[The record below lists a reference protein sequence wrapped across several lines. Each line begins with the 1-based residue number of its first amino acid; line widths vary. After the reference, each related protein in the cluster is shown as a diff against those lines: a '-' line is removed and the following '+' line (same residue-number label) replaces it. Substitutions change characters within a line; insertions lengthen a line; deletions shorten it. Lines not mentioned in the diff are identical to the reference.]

1 MCDTSN
7 ITVGTIVMVKVGRNE
22 IKVVTEITA
31 NGWKVKKVGSDR
43 EFIVTRIE
51 RVIAEPGASEAAPAT
66 EPEAEEE
73 VDTPN
78 PAPESGGSPEK
89 KLSLLNA
96 ALQVLKRSR
105 TPLNTKE
112 ILAQVIEE
120 GLWSPNGAKTPE
132 RSSRKSS
139 KKVSGARMEQ
149 RLRSRA
155 FTPHSSARSRR
166 RRRRASARVPPAGA
180 HSSSTADRSS
190 RCGSRSGKCI
200 QKQFPRRIQ
209 RQEQLDVCAKVL
221 RFYFLSAPKVIPN
234 QTGTRSAG
242 FLRKF
247 SKGCCRNGRSRQL
260 LGMSL
265 QFRQTVFRLN
275 PPGMDG
281 RTSCVTQRLNALASG
296 FRLRRIRE

>member
-22 IKVVTEITA
+22 IEVVVTEITA

-51 RVIAEPGASEAAPAT
+51 RVIAEPGA
-66 EPEAEEE
+66 PEAEEE

-132 RSSRKSS
+132 QSLYSAFFREIKEKETPRVRKSAARR
-139 KKVSGARMEQ
+139 GAFEFN
-149 RLRSRA
+149 S
-155 FTPHSSARSRR
+155 
-166 RRRRASARVPPAGA
+166 
-180 HSSSTADRSS
+180 
-190 RCGSRSGKCI
+190 
-200 QKQFPRRIQ
+200 
-209 RQEQLDVCAKVL
+209 
-221 RFYFLSAPKVIPN
+221 
-234 QTGTRSAG
+234 
-242 FLRKF
+242 
-247 SKGCCRNGRSRQL
+247 
-260 LGMSL
+260 
-265 QFRQTVFRLN
+265 
-275 PPGMDG
+275 
-281 RTSCVTQRLNALASG
+281 
-296 FRLRRIRE
+296 

>member
-22 IKVVTEITA
+22 IEVVVTEITA

-51 RVIAEPGASEAAPAT
+51 RVIAEPGAPEAASAT
-66 EPEAEEE
+66 EPETEAVDAEIPSEAEEE

-96 ALQVLKRSR
+96 ALQVLKHSR

-132 RSSRKSS
+132 QSLYSAFFREIKEKETPRVRKSAARR
-139 KKVSGARMEQ
+139 GAFEFN
-149 RLRSRA
+149 S
-155 FTPHSSARSRR
+155 
-166 RRRRASARVPPAGA
+166 
-180 HSSSTADRSS
+180 
-190 RCGSRSGKCI
+190 
-200 QKQFPRRIQ
+200 
-209 RQEQLDVCAKVL
+209 
-221 RFYFLSAPKVIPN
+221 
-234 QTGTRSAG
+234 
-242 FLRKF
+242 
-247 SKGCCRNGRSRQL
+247 
-260 LGMSL
+260 
-265 QFRQTVFRLN
+265 
-275 PPGMDG
+275 
-281 RTSCVTQRLNALASG
+281 
-296 FRLRRIRE
+296 

>member
-22 IKVVTEITA
+22 IEVVVTEITA

-43 EFIVTRIE
+43 EFTVTRIE
-51 RVIAEPGASEAAPAT
+51 RVIAEPGAPEAASAT
-66 EPEAEEE
+66 EPEAESAEAEEE

-132 RSSRKSS
+132 QSLYSAFFREIKEKETPRVRKSAARR
-139 KKVSGARMEQ
+139 GAFEFN
-149 RLRSRA
+149 S
-155 FTPHSSARSRR
+155 
-166 RRRRASARVPPAGA
+166 
-180 HSSSTADRSS
+180 
-190 RCGSRSGKCI
+190 
-200 QKQFPRRIQ
+200 
-209 RQEQLDVCAKVL
+209 
-221 RFYFLSAPKVIPN
+221 
-234 QTGTRSAG
+234 
-242 FLRKF
+242 
-247 SKGCCRNGRSRQL
+247 
-260 LGMSL
+260 
-265 QFRQTVFRLN
+265 
-275 PPGMDG
+275 
-281 RTSCVTQRLNALASG
+281 
-296 FRLRRIRE
+296 

>member
-22 IKVVTEITA
+22 IEVVVIEITA

-51 RVIAEPGASEAAPAT
+51 RVIAEPGAPEAASATEPETEAVDAEIPSEAAPAT
-66 EPEAEEE
+66 EPEAESAAPEAEEE

-132 RSSRKSS
+132 QSLYSAFFREIKEKETPRVRKSATRR
-139 KKVSGARMEQ
+139 GAFEFN
-149 RLRSRA
+149 S
-155 FTPHSSARSRR
+155 
-166 RRRRASARVPPAGA
+166 
-180 HSSSTADRSS
+180 
-190 RCGSRSGKCI
+190 
-200 QKQFPRRIQ
+200 
-209 RQEQLDVCAKVL
+209 
-221 RFYFLSAPKVIPN
+221 
-234 QTGTRSAG
+234 
-242 FLRKF
+242 
-247 SKGCCRNGRSRQL
+247 
-260 LGMSL
+260 
-265 QFRQTVFRLN
+265 
-275 PPGMDG
+275 
-281 RTSCVTQRLNALASG
+281 
-296 FRLRRIRE
+296 

>member
-22 IKVVTEITA
+22 IEVVVTEITA

-51 RVIAEPGASEAAPAT
+51 RVIAEPGAPEAASAT
-66 EPEAEEE
+66 EPETEAVDAEIPSEAEEE

-132 RSSRKSS
+132 QSLYSAFFREIKEKETPRVRKSAARR
-139 KKVSGARMEQ
+139 GA
-149 RLRSRA
+149 
-155 FTPHSSARSRR
+155 F
-166 RRRRASARVPPAGA
+166 
-180 HSSSTADRSS
+180 
-190 RCGSRSGKCI
+190 
-200 QKQFPRRIQ
+200 
-209 RQEQLDVCAKVL
+209 
-221 RFYFLSAPKVIPN
+221 
-234 QTGTRSAG
+234 
-242 FLRKF
+242 KF
-247 SKGCCRNGRSRQL
+247 NS
-260 LGMSL
+260 
-265 QFRQTVFRLN
+265 
-275 PPGMDG
+275 
-281 RTSCVTQRLNALASG
+281 
-296 FRLRRIRE
+296 

>member
-22 IKVVTEITA
+22 IEVVVTEITA

-51 RVIAEPGASEAAPAT
+51 RVIAEPGAPEAVPAT
-66 EPEAEEE
+66 EPETEAVDAEIPSEAEEE

-112 ILAQVIEE
+112 LLAQVIEE

-132 RSSRKSS
+132 QSLYSAFFREIKEKETPRVRKSAARR
-139 KKVSGARMEQ
+139 GAFEFN
-149 RLRSRA
+149 S
-155 FTPHSSARSRR
+155 
-166 RRRRASARVPPAGA
+166 
-180 HSSSTADRSS
+180 
-190 RCGSRSGKCI
+190 
-200 QKQFPRRIQ
+200 
-209 RQEQLDVCAKVL
+209 
-221 RFYFLSAPKVIPN
+221 
-234 QTGTRSAG
+234 
-242 FLRKF
+242 
-247 SKGCCRNGRSRQL
+247 
-260 LGMSL
+260 
-265 QFRQTVFRLN
+265 
-275 PPGMDG
+275 
-281 RTSCVTQRLNALASG
+281 
-296 FRLRRIRE
+296 

>member
-22 IKVVTEITA
+22 IEVVVTEITA

-51 RVIAEPGASEAAPAT
+51 RVIAEPGAPEAVPAT
-66 EPEAEEE
+66 EPETEAVDAEIPSEEDPATEPEAESAASEAEEE

-96 ALQVLKRSR
+96 ALQVLKHSR

-132 RSSRKSS
+132 QSLYSAFFREIKEKETPRVRKSAARR
-139 KKVSGARMEQ
+139 GAFEFN
-149 RLRSRA
+149 S
-155 FTPHSSARSRR
+155 
-166 RRRRASARVPPAGA
+166 
-180 HSSSTADRSS
+180 
-190 RCGSRSGKCI
+190 
-200 QKQFPRRIQ
+200 
-209 RQEQLDVCAKVL
+209 
-221 RFYFLSAPKVIPN
+221 
-234 QTGTRSAG
+234 
-242 FLRKF
+242 
-247 SKGCCRNGRSRQL
+247 
-260 LGMSL
+260 
-265 QFRQTVFRLN
+265 
-275 PPGMDG
+275 
-281 RTSCVTQRLNALASG
+281 
-296 FRLRRIRE
+296 

>member
-22 IKVVTEITA
+22 IEVVVTEITA

-51 RVIAEPGASEAAPAT
+51 RVIAEPGAPEAAPAT
-66 EPEAEEE
+66 EPETDAVDAEIPSEAEEE

-132 RSSRKSS
+132 QSLYSAFFREIKEKETPRVRKSAARR
-139 KKVSGARMEQ
+139 GAFEFN
-149 RLRSRA
+149 S
-155 FTPHSSARSRR
+155 
-166 RRRRASARVPPAGA
+166 
-180 HSSSTADRSS
+180 
-190 RCGSRSGKCI
+190 
-200 QKQFPRRIQ
+200 
-209 RQEQLDVCAKVL
+209 
-221 RFYFLSAPKVIPN
+221 
-234 QTGTRSAG
+234 
-242 FLRKF
+242 
-247 SKGCCRNGRSRQL
+247 
-260 LGMSL
+260 
-265 QFRQTVFRLN
+265 
-275 PPGMDG
+275 
-281 RTSCVTQRLNALASG
+281 
-296 FRLRRIRE
+296 

>member
-22 IKVVTEITA
+22 IEVVVTEITA

-51 RVIAEPGASEAAPAT
+51 RVIAEPGAPEAASAT
-66 EPEAEEE
+66 EPETEAVDAEIPSEAEEE

-132 RSSRKSS
+132 QSLYSAFFREIKEKETPRVRKSTARR
-139 KKVSGARMEQ
+139 GAFEFN
-149 RLRSRA
+149 S
-155 FTPHSSARSRR
+155 
-166 RRRRASARVPPAGA
+166 
-180 HSSSTADRSS
+180 
-190 RCGSRSGKCI
+190 
-200 QKQFPRRIQ
+200 
-209 RQEQLDVCAKVL
+209 
-221 RFYFLSAPKVIPN
+221 
-234 QTGTRSAG
+234 
-242 FLRKF
+242 
-247 SKGCCRNGRSRQL
+247 
-260 LGMSL
+260 
-265 QFRQTVFRLN
+265 
-275 PPGMDG
+275 
-281 RTSCVTQRLNALASG
+281 
-296 FRLRRIRE
+296 

>member
-22 IKVVTEITA
+22 IKVVVTEITA

-51 RVIAEPGASEAAPAT
+51 RVIAEPGAPEAAPAT
-66 EPEAEEE
+66 EPETEAVDAEIPSEAEEE

-132 RSSRKSS
+132 QSLYSAFFREIKEKETPRVRKSAARR
-139 KKVSGARMEQ
+139 GAFEFN
-149 RLRSRA
+149 S
-155 FTPHSSARSRR
+155 
-166 RRRRASARVPPAGA
+166 
-180 HSSSTADRSS
+180 
-190 RCGSRSGKCI
+190 
-200 QKQFPRRIQ
+200 
-209 RQEQLDVCAKVL
+209 
-221 RFYFLSAPKVIPN
+221 
-234 QTGTRSAG
+234 
-242 FLRKF
+242 
-247 SKGCCRNGRSRQL
+247 
-260 LGMSL
+260 
-265 QFRQTVFRLN
+265 
-275 PPGMDG
+275 
-281 RTSCVTQRLNALASG
+281 
-296 FRLRRIRE
+296 

>member
-22 IKVVTEITA
+22 IEVVVTEITA

-51 RVIAEPGASEAAPAT
+51 RVIAEPGAPEAAPATEPETEAVDAESPSEAAPAT
-66 EPEAEEE
+66 ESEAESAAPEAEEE

-132 RSSRKSS
+132 QSLYSAFFREIKEKETPRVRKRAARR
-139 KKVSGARMEQ
+139 GAFEFN
-149 RLRSRA
+149 S
-155 FTPHSSARSRR
+155 
-166 RRRRASARVPPAGA
+166 
-180 HSSSTADRSS
+180 
-190 RCGSRSGKCI
+190 
-200 QKQFPRRIQ
+200 
-209 RQEQLDVCAKVL
+209 
-221 RFYFLSAPKVIPN
+221 
-234 QTGTRSAG
+234 
-242 FLRKF
+242 
-247 SKGCCRNGRSRQL
+247 
-260 LGMSL
+260 
-265 QFRQTVFRLN
+265 
-275 PPGMDG
+275 
-281 RTSCVTQRLNALASG
+281 
-296 FRLRRIRE
+296 

>member
-22 IKVVTEITA
+22 IEVVVTEITA

-51 RVIAEPGASEAAPAT
+51 RVIAEPGAPEAVSAT
-66 EPEAEEE
+66 DPEAESAAPEAE

-132 RSSRKSS
+132 QSLYSAFFREIKEKETPRVRKSAARR
-139 KKVSGARMEQ
+139 GAFEFN
-149 RLRSRA
+149 S
-155 FTPHSSARSRR
+155 
-166 RRRRASARVPPAGA
+166 
-180 HSSSTADRSS
+180 
-190 RCGSRSGKCI
+190 
-200 QKQFPRRIQ
+200 
-209 RQEQLDVCAKVL
+209 
-221 RFYFLSAPKVIPN
+221 
-234 QTGTRSAG
+234 
-242 FLRKF
+242 
-247 SKGCCRNGRSRQL
+247 
-260 LGMSL
+260 
-265 QFRQTVFRLN
+265 
-275 PPGMDG
+275 
-281 RTSCVTQRLNALASG
+281 
-296 FRLRRIRE
+296 

>member
-22 IKVVTEITA
+22 IEVVVTEITA
-31 NGWKVKKVGSDR
+31 NGWKVKKVDSDR

-51 RVIAEPGASEAAPAT
+51 RVIAEPGAPEAASAT
-66 EPEAEEE
+66 EPETEAVDAEIPSEAEEE

-132 RSSRKSS
+132 QSLYSAFFREIKEKETPRVRKSAARR
-139 KKVSGARMEQ
+139 GAFEFN
-149 RLRSRA
+149 S
-155 FTPHSSARSRR
+155 
-166 RRRRASARVPPAGA
+166 
-180 HSSSTADRSS
+180 
-190 RCGSRSGKCI
+190 
-200 QKQFPRRIQ
+200 
-209 RQEQLDVCAKVL
+209 
-221 RFYFLSAPKVIPN
+221 
-234 QTGTRSAG
+234 
-242 FLRKF
+242 
-247 SKGCCRNGRSRQL
+247 
-260 LGMSL
+260 
-265 QFRQTVFRLN
+265 
-275 PPGMDG
+275 
-281 RTSCVTQRLNALASG
+281 
-296 FRLRRIRE
+296 

>member
-1 MCDTSN
+1 MCDASN

-22 IKVVTEITA
+22 IEVVVTEITA

-51 RVIAEPGASEAAPAT
+51 RVIAEPGAPEAAPAT
-66 EPEAEEE
+66 EPETEAVDAEIPSEAEEE

-132 RSSRKSS
+132 QSLYSAFFREIKEKETPRVRKSAARR
-139 KKVSGARMEQ
+139 GAFEFN
-149 RLRSRA
+149 S
-155 FTPHSSARSRR
+155 
-166 RRRRASARVPPAGA
+166 
-180 HSSSTADRSS
+180 
-190 RCGSRSGKCI
+190 
-200 QKQFPRRIQ
+200 
-209 RQEQLDVCAKVL
+209 
-221 RFYFLSAPKVIPN
+221 
-234 QTGTRSAG
+234 
-242 FLRKF
+242 
-247 SKGCCRNGRSRQL
+247 
-260 LGMSL
+260 
-265 QFRQTVFRLN
+265 
-275 PPGMDG
+275 
-281 RTSCVTQRLNALASG
+281 
-296 FRLRRIRE
+296 

>member
-22 IKVVTEITA
+22 IKVVVTEITA

-51 RVIAEPGASEAAPAT
+51 RVIAEPGAPEAVSAT
-66 EPEAEEE
+66 EPEAEAVDAEIPSEAEEE

-96 ALQVLKRSR
+96 ALLVLKRSR

-132 RSSRKSS
+132 QSLYSAFFREIKEKETPRVRKSAARR
-139 KKVSGARMEQ
+139 GAFEFN
-149 RLRSRA
+149 S
-155 FTPHSSARSRR
+155 
-166 RRRRASARVPPAGA
+166 
-180 HSSSTADRSS
+180 
-190 RCGSRSGKCI
+190 
-200 QKQFPRRIQ
+200 
-209 RQEQLDVCAKVL
+209 
-221 RFYFLSAPKVIPN
+221 
-234 QTGTRSAG
+234 
-242 FLRKF
+242 
-247 SKGCCRNGRSRQL
+247 
-260 LGMSL
+260 
-265 QFRQTVFRLN
+265 
-275 PPGMDG
+275 
-281 RTSCVTQRLNALASG
+281 
-296 FRLRRIRE
+296 

>member
-22 IKVVTEITA
+22 IEVVVTEITA

-51 RVIAEPGASEAAPAT
+51 RVIAEPGAPEAVPATEPETDAVDAEIPSEAAPAT
-66 EPEAEEE
+66 EPEAESAAPEAEEE

-96 ALQVLKRSR
+96 ALLVLKRSR

-132 RSSRKSS
+132 QSLYSAFFREIKEKETPRVRKSAARR
-139 KKVSGARMEQ
+139 GAFEFN
-149 RLRSRA
+149 S
-155 FTPHSSARSRR
+155 
-166 RRRRASARVPPAGA
+166 
-180 HSSSTADRSS
+180 
-190 RCGSRSGKCI
+190 
-200 QKQFPRRIQ
+200 
-209 RQEQLDVCAKVL
+209 
-221 RFYFLSAPKVIPN
+221 
-234 QTGTRSAG
+234 
-242 FLRKF
+242 
-247 SKGCCRNGRSRQL
+247 
-260 LGMSL
+260 
-265 QFRQTVFRLN
+265 
-275 PPGMDG
+275 
-281 RTSCVTQRLNALASG
+281 
-296 FRLRRIRE
+296 

>member
-22 IKVVTEITA
+22 IEVVVNEITA

-51 RVIAEPGASEAAPAT
+51 RVIAEPGAPEAVPAT
-66 EPEAEEE
+66 EPEAEAVDAEIPTEAEEE

-112 ILAQVIEE
+112 ILAQVVEE

-132 RSSRKSS
+132 QSLYS
-139 KKVSGARMEQ
+139 
-149 RLRSRA
+149 A
-155 FTPHSSARSRR
+155 FFREIKEKEMP
-166 RRRRASARVPPAGA
+166 RV
-180 HSSSTADRSS
+180 R
-190 RCGSRSGKCI
+190 
-200 QKQFPRRIQ
+200 
-209 RQEQLDVCAKVL
+209 
-221 RFYFLSAPKVIPN
+221 
-234 QTGTRSAG
+234 RSA
-242 FLRKF
+242 
-247 SKGCCRNGRSRQL
+247 
-260 LGMSL
+260 
-265 QFRQTVFRLN
+265 
-275 PPGMDG
+275 
-281 RTSCVTQRLNALASG
+281 A
-296 FRLRRIRE
+296 RRGAFEFNS

>member
-22 IKVVTEITA
+22 IEVVVTEITA

-51 RVIAEPGASEAAPAT
+51 RVIAEPGAPEAVSAT
-66 EPEAEEE
+66 EPETEAVDSEIPSEAEEE

-112 ILAQVIEE
+112 ILAQVVEE

-132 RSSRKSS
+132 QSLYSAFFREIKEKETPRVRKSAARR
-139 KKVSGARMEQ
+139 GAFEFN
-149 RLRSRA
+149 S
-155 FTPHSSARSRR
+155 
-166 RRRRASARVPPAGA
+166 
-180 HSSSTADRSS
+180 
-190 RCGSRSGKCI
+190 
-200 QKQFPRRIQ
+200 
-209 RQEQLDVCAKVL
+209 
-221 RFYFLSAPKVIPN
+221 
-234 QTGTRSAG
+234 
-242 FLRKF
+242 
-247 SKGCCRNGRSRQL
+247 
-260 LGMSL
+260 
-265 QFRQTVFRLN
+265 
-275 PPGMDG
+275 
-281 RTSCVTQRLNALASG
+281 
-296 FRLRRIRE
+296 

>member
-22 IKVVTEITA
+22 IEVVVTEITA

-51 RVIAEPGASEAAPAT
+51 RVIAEPGAPEAAPAT
-66 EPEAEEE
+66 DPETEAVDAEIPSEAEEE

-132 RSSRKSS
+132 QSLYSAFFREIKEKETPRVRKSAARR
-139 KKVSGARMEQ
+139 GAFEFN
-149 RLRSRA
+149 S
-155 FTPHSSARSRR
+155 
-166 RRRRASARVPPAGA
+166 
-180 HSSSTADRSS
+180 
-190 RCGSRSGKCI
+190 
-200 QKQFPRRIQ
+200 
-209 RQEQLDVCAKVL
+209 
-221 RFYFLSAPKVIPN
+221 
-234 QTGTRSAG
+234 
-242 FLRKF
+242 
-247 SKGCCRNGRSRQL
+247 
-260 LGMSL
+260 
-265 QFRQTVFRLN
+265 
-275 PPGMDG
+275 
-281 RTSCVTQRLNALASG
+281 
-296 FRLRRIRE
+296 

>member
-22 IKVVTEITA
+22 IEVVVTEITA

-51 RVIAEPGASEAAPAT
+51 RVIAEPGAPEAASATEPETEAVDAESPSEAAPAT
-66 EPEAEEE
+66 ESEAESAAPEAEEE

-112 ILAQVIEE
+112 ILAQVIEK

-132 RSSRKSS
+132 QSLYSAFFREIKEKETPRVRKSAARR
-139 KKVSGARMEQ
+139 GAFEFN
-149 RLRSRA
+149 S
-155 FTPHSSARSRR
+155 
-166 RRRRASARVPPAGA
+166 
-180 HSSSTADRSS
+180 
-190 RCGSRSGKCI
+190 
-200 QKQFPRRIQ
+200 
-209 RQEQLDVCAKVL
+209 
-221 RFYFLSAPKVIPN
+221 
-234 QTGTRSAG
+234 
-242 FLRKF
+242 
-247 SKGCCRNGRSRQL
+247 
-260 LGMSL
+260 
-265 QFRQTVFRLN
+265 
-275 PPGMDG
+275 
-281 RTSCVTQRLNALASG
+281 
-296 FRLRRIRE
+296 

>member
-22 IKVVTEITA
+22 IEVVVTEITA
-31 NGWKVKKVGSDR
+31 NGWKVKKVGSNR

-51 RVIAEPGASEAAPAT
+51 RVIAEPGAPEAAPATEPETEAVDAEIPSEAAPAT

-96 ALQVLKRSR
+96 ALLVLKRSR

-132 RSSRKSS
+132 QSLYSAFFREIKEKETPRVRKSAARR
-139 KKVSGARMEQ
+139 GAFEFN
-149 RLRSRA
+149 S
-155 FTPHSSARSRR
+155 
-166 RRRRASARVPPAGA
+166 
-180 HSSSTADRSS
+180 
-190 RCGSRSGKCI
+190 
-200 QKQFPRRIQ
+200 
-209 RQEQLDVCAKVL
+209 
-221 RFYFLSAPKVIPN
+221 
-234 QTGTRSAG
+234 
-242 FLRKF
+242 
-247 SKGCCRNGRSRQL
+247 
-260 LGMSL
+260 
-265 QFRQTVFRLN
+265 
-275 PPGMDG
+275 
-281 RTSCVTQRLNALASG
+281 
-296 FRLRRIRE
+296 

>member
-22 IKVVTEITA
+22 IEVVVTEITA
-31 NGWKVKKVGSDR
+31 NGWKVKKVGSNR

-51 RVIAEPGASEAAPAT
+51 RVIAEPGALEAVPAT
-66 EPEAEEE
+66 EPEAEAVDAEIPSEAEEE

-132 RSSRKSS
+132 QSLYSAFFREIKEKETPRVRKSAARR
-139 KKVSGARMEQ
+139 GAFEFN
-149 RLRSRA
+149 S
-155 FTPHSSARSRR
+155 
-166 RRRRASARVPPAGA
+166 
-180 HSSSTADRSS
+180 
-190 RCGSRSGKCI
+190 
-200 QKQFPRRIQ
+200 
-209 RQEQLDVCAKVL
+209 
-221 RFYFLSAPKVIPN
+221 
-234 QTGTRSAG
+234 
-242 FLRKF
+242 
-247 SKGCCRNGRSRQL
+247 
-260 LGMSL
+260 
-265 QFRQTVFRLN
+265 
-275 PPGMDG
+275 
-281 RTSCVTQRLNALASG
+281 
-296 FRLRRIRE
+296 